1 MKCDEFQTL
10 HGPYL
15 DSELDA
21 RTTLEIEQ
29 HLKACAECA
38 RLFAEEEKLEA
49 RIKAGLKQGPR
60 TPALWAQIERGV
72 VGDSTRRSK
81 GAQRNA
87 EEMNPLRVSASLWVS
102 ALTQL
107 RAGWQMSRWAWAGLA
122 AVWAVILVL
131 NSAAREPNA
140 PLVPG
145 QDLPSASE
153 MRLAL
158 KQKDLLMAELAFS
171 SEPAAKPKPAPPSPR
186 SDRRRATFNT

>member
-10 HGPYL
+10 YGPYL

-21 RTTLEIEQ
+21 RTSLEIEQ

-38 RLFAEEEKLEA
+38 RPSAEDEKLEA
-49 RIKAGLKQGPR
+49 RIKAGLKQGQR
-60 TPALWAQIERGV
+60 TPALWAQIERGL
-72 VGDSTRRSK
+72 VGDSTQRRK
-81 GAQRNA
+81 GMQRNA
-87 EEMNPLRVSASLWVS
+87 EEMNPLRLTASLWVS

-107 RAGWQMSRWAWAGLA
+107 RAGWQSSRWAWAGLA

-131 NSAAREPNA
+131 NSAAREPNR
-140 PLVPG
+140 PLVAG

-158 KQKDLLMAELAFS
+158 KQKDLLIAELALS

-186 SDRRRATFNT
+186 SDRRRATLNT